1 MAAYAER
8 VHSPLRLSLC
18 LRPCF
23 ALRVGVGAVGGSGL
37 GGALR
42 LARRSRRRCPLR
54 RVGTPVDLRTH
65 THLLASHPGDDNRY
79 TSGALS
85 ARKRETFIIEVLA
98 LAVGLIQ
105 RRTTSSFAPH
115 RVSLTAPLT
124 HVIHVQRRDGARSTA
139 ARGLAHANAPLPAAR
154 AHQAFRSD
162 SALSICSQTPV
173 VAAAVPG

>member
-1 MAAYAER
+1 MPEA
-8 VHSPLRLSLC
+8 L
-18 LRPCF
+18 LRPE
-23 ALRVGVGAVGGSGL
+23 GGGRGSRGL
-37 GGALR
+37 G
-42 LARRSRRRCPLR
+42 ARGCVAACASLEASLPAASCRDSGGPQ
-54 RVGTPVDLRTH
+54 DAH
-65 THLLASHPGDDNRY
+65 TLASITSTGDDNRY

-85 ARKRETFIIEVLA
+85 ARKRNAFSSLGYRPHPASHI
-98 LAVGLIQ
+98 
-105 RRTTSSFAPH
+105 SSFAPH

-139 ARGLAHANAPLPAAR
+139 ARGLAHATAPLPAAR